1 MQPFPQEEPIDLLRR
16 DESLLSCFCQS
27 NEKKSFYLFFYP
39 SFFRPTQIPNR
50 PQPTFQ
56 ALGSL
61 PQRVSWGWIHLD
73 LIPLRAIHSKL
84 NEVGRTSYRKPE
96 RETSKRPSR
105 VRLIHARRRNAKLET
120 SVFRNDQ
127 EETAFVVVSPSLFFL
142 LPKVPIRP
150 QPDHHAPPDF
160 PRGRRPHSHL

>member
-1 MQPFPQEEPIDLLRR
+1 MQPFPQEELIDLLRR

-73 LIPLRAIHSKL
+73 LISLRAIHSKL

-96 RETSKRPSR
+96 REMSKRPSR

-160 PRGRRPHSHL
+160 PRGSRPHSHL

>member
-1 MQPFPQEEPIDLLRR
+1 MFSSVIMQPFPQEEPIDLLRR
-16 DESLLSCFCQS
+16 NESLLSCFCQS
-27 NEKKSFYLFFYP
+27 NEKKSFYLFFYQ

-50 PQPTFQ
+50 PKPAFK

-84 NEVGRTSYRKPE
+84 NEVGRTSYRRPK
-96 RETSKRPSR
+96 REMSKRPSLI
-105 VRLIHARRRNAKLET
+105 RLIHARRRSTKLET
-120 SVFRNDQ
+120 SLFRNDQ
-127 EETAFVVVSPSLFFL
+127 EETAFIVVSNLFFI

-150 QPDHHAPPDF
+150 
-160 PRGRRPHSHL
+160 